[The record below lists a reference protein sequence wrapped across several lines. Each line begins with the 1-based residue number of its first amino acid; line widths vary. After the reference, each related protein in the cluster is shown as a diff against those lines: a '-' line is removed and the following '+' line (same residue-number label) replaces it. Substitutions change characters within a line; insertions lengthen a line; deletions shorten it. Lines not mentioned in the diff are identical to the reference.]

1 MLKKALLILA
11 LSFTTDHAIAQSAR
25 IDFSQP
31 PPDLDTLFPKISA
44 EKNDSARY
52 YLAMSA
58 LTISETNPVQDMINS
73 EKILVYGQKNNDPV
87 CQLLGL
93 ACLGYDYRVFG
104 DHVKSLDYNIQANK
118 VAEQVNKF
126 CKSHACFKLPGSW

>member
-1 MLKKALLILA
+1 MIKNILLLLIA
-11 LSFTTDHAIAQSAR
+11 FATGHAFAQNAR
-25 IDFSQP
+25 IDFSQA

-58 LTISETNPVQDMINS
+58 LTISETNPVQDMLNS

-93 ACLGYDYRVFG
+93 ACLGYDYREFG
-104 DHVKSLDYNIQANK
+104 DHVKSLD
-118 VAEQVNKF
+118 
-126 CKSHACFKLPGSW
+126 